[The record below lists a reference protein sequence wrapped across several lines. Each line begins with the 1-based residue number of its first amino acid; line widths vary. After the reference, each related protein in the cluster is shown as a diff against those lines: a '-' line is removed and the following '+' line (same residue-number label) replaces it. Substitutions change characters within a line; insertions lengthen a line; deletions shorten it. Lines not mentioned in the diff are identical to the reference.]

1 MGRLNG
7 KIAVVTGAGR
17 GIGKETALF
26 LAKEGAKVV
35 VNDLGGNT
43 DGTGGTQ
50 IADEVV
56 KEIKAAGGEA
66 VANYDS
72 VSDFA
77 GGQNIFQTAL
87 DTFGGMDILINNAG
101 ILRDKTLFNMEEN
114 DWDQV
119 IAVHLKGHFNCT
131 KPFAS
136 YIRETN
142 RMDCRIINMSS
153 VSGLYGNFGQTNYGA
168 AKAGIAGF
176 TRSLSFEMAKYKC
189 TVNTISPGAATRM
202 TIDLIKA
209 AGRDVDTNDW
219 KQGPQQLAPVITWL
233 CCDEASNVTN
243 QIIHVQNGTVGIMQ
257 QPAVIESFLSDE
269 LWSLDQLDRVIGS
282 LVETKKNHDSE
293 IQKKAEP
300 KKILASFIY
309 RFFGL

>member
-1 MGRLNG
+1 MGRLND

-26 LAKEGAKVV
+26 LAKEGAKVI

-56 KEIKAAGGEA
+56 EEIKSAGGEA

-77 GGQNIFQTAL
+77 GGQNIFQTAI
-87 DTFGGMDILINNAG
+87 DAFGGMDILINNAG

-209 AGRDVDTNDW
+209 AGRDVDVSDW

-233 CCDEASNVTN
+233 CCDEASDVTN

-269 LWSLDQLDRVIGS
+269 IWSLDQLDKVIGN

-293 IQKKAEP
+293 VQKKAEP
-300 KKILASFIY
+300 KKS
-309 RFFGL
+309 

>member
-26 LAKEGAKVV
+26 LAKEGAKVI

-56 KEIKAAGGEA
+56 EEIKSAGGEA

-77 GGQNIFQTAL
+77 GGQNIFQTAI
-87 DTFGGMDILINNAG
+87 DAFGGMDILINNAG

-209 AGRDVDTNDW
+209 AGRDVDVNDW

-233 CCDEASNVTN
+233 CCDEASDVTN

-269 LWSLDQLDRVIGS
+269 IWSLDQLDKVIGN

-293 IQKKAEP
+293 VQKKAEP
-300 KKILASFIY
+300 KKS
-309 RFFGL
+309 

>member
-56 KEIKAAGGEA
+56 EEIKAAGGEA

-77 GGQNIFQTAL
+77 GGQNIFRTAL

-233 CCDEASNVTN
+233 CCDEASDVTN

-300 KKILASFIY
+300 KKS
-309 RFFGL
+309 

>member
-56 KEIKAAGGEA
+56 EEIKAAGGEA

-142 RMDCRIINMSS
+142 KMDCRIINMSS

-300 KKILASFIY
+300 KKS
-309 RFFGL
+309 

>member
-56 KEIKAAGGEA
+56 EEIKAAGGEA

-87 DTFGGMDILINNAG
+87 DAFGGMDILINNAG

-282 LVETKKNHDSE
+282 LVETKKIMILRFKRKQN
-293 IQKKAEP
+293 QKN
-300 KKILASFIY
+300 LN
-309 RFFGL
+309 

>member
-26 LAKEGAKVV
+26 LAKEGAKVI

-56 KEIKAAGGEA
+56 EEIKSAGGEA

-77 GGQNIFQTAL
+77 GGQNIFQTAI
-87 DTFGGMDILINNAG
+87 DAFGGMDILINNAG

-209 AGRDVDTNDW
+209 AGRDVDVDDW

-233 CCDEASNVTN
+233 CCDEASDVTN

-257 QPAVIESFLSDE
+257 QPAVIESFLSEE
-269 LWSLDQLDRVIGS
+269 LWSLDQLDRVIGD

-293 IQKKAEP
+293 VQKKAEP
-300 KKILASFIY
+300 KKS
-309 RFFGL
+309 

>member
-142 RMDCRIINMSS
+142 KMNCRIINMSS

-233 CCDEASNVTN
+233 CCDEASDVTN

-300 KKILASFIY
+300 KKS
-309 RFFGL
+309 